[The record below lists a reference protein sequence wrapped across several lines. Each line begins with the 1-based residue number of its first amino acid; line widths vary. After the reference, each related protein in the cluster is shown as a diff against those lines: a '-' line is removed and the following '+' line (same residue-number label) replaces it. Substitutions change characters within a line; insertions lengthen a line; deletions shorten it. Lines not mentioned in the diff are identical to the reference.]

1 MQRRG
6 DQKKSES
13 QSHYNKRNS
22 RLGGRSGSAQPQ
34 YQRVT
39 CGKGGGSSVLPPPS
53 PDSSSPTTQSFKK
66 SDGETGPLKETDAV
80 ADQESVAVQNDVPA
94 TTSGTG
100 SSIALTS
107 DKLIEPADRIM
118 HKDNPIVSSAL
129 SSQHASSDLDPAAP
143 KSPMKDDTSK
153 KVSLQFGSFTPG
165 FVNGMQIP
173 QRTNS
178 APPNMDEQK
187 RIQARSSPFR
197 PQHLLPSSAPHQP
210 QQREDTGKLMNKN
223 PDPQHSLER
232 DLPVQV
238 SATPAVS
245 NMQKLSSLPFPGVP
259 VNAPFL
265 QPHGPVQFGMPGA
278 QVQHQGIPCSSFPMP
293 MPLPVGNPNQV
304 RHPPFVPG
312 LQPHH
317 MHLQGAMQPGQMM
330 NFPPKF
336 AHQPFG
342 NMGVGIPPQFGQ
354 HVRKVNPR
362 RSVKIT
368 HPDTHEELKLDEKVD
383 MKLDGGSGLAIHHV
397 GGLPA
402 QPMHYGPS
410 RPMNFFPH
418 VPPNPIFL
426 QNAASVPITNSF
438 VAPCSPA
445 LGYNSPASVQLAM
458 NQAPGS
464 ARRELLTSSFPV
476 SKKTME
482 IEKALQPPLRV
493 GSYVEEPKILSE
505 TSVEASE
512 SASKLTPFASP
523 SDKLVVSVDIPPAS
537 ATSIGSNAN
546 HVRGVEYVDTELK
559 DPPKKSQGHPPQLR
573 EEGNSKSRSS
583 PTPPNSV
590 DRTSEG
596 QNAET
601 IETQATSTLSETL
614 NDASICPGASLQD
627 TRIPDE
633 ASEHSRVTTDQGN
646 VIVGKGIRQGLLRTN
661 PSEWPSLGIKNEDT
675 SISMAAKETQTERN
689 SNVATDNDRHASDQV
704 SRAGGCE
711 TNNVGHQLSH
721 SAASLSDNVSKIVVP
736 ACGSSKYFTEDN
748 EFASGALETR
758 PVAINNKKEVL
769 LSASGAK
776 NHEDSH
782 IHTSPSSPS
791 YTKIRGKVSEETK
804 TEYRPVQGSSP
815 KDKSTN
821 KVKNANSRGKK
832 KRREILQKADA
843 AGDTSDLY
851 MAFKGPKEKPQS
863 SVSSESVESCS
874 SLTARKISSSSN
886 EDFSANE
893 DKRST
898 GEPNNWE
905 DAAMSTPKLE
915 TSGDNKIVNDKL
927 RHPNGGS
934 VTTGKKR
941 YSRDFLLTLSSHF
954 ADLPTNFEVPWHM
967 MEALLSPKASISKG
981 IDFNKNDPNPYPGQT
996 NSRQCS
1002 SSWSENRPTG
1012 MADDGR
1018 WTNEQYMDINLG
1030 GSTNGARPGR
1040 GNHKNMRNLQGQ
1052 PPSQYVSVF
1061 PAGTMLPLA
1070 SQGGVQHIR
1079 SDANRWQRVS
1089 GSRKGSNPSH
1099 SPLQVMHKADKKY
1112 EIRKVTD
1119 EEEAKRRHLK
1129 AILNKLTPQN
1139 FEKLFEQ
1146 VKEVNI
1152 DSATTLAGVI
1162 SQIFDKAL
1170 MEPTFCEMYANFC
1183 YHLAGELPD
1192 FVEDDQKI
1200 TFKRLLLDKCQEE
1213 FERGEREEA
1222 EADSMEEDG
1231 EVKLSDG
1238 KREEKRL
1245 QVRRRMLGNIRLIG
1259 ELYKKKMLTE
1269 RIMHECIQKLLGQ
1282 YQTPDEEDIESLC
1295 KLMSTIGE
1303 MIDHSKAKD
1312 YMDAYFDMMTIM
1324 ANNTDLSSRVRF
1336 MLMDIIDLRKNK
1348 WQQRRKVEGP
1358 KKIEEVRR
1366 DAVQERRAQVS
1377 RSGRGSSTV
1386 SSSRRGQ
1393 PADLGPRPSMFSSPA
1408 PQMTPFRGMPSQNR
1422 GFGSQDCRLEAKH
1435 PHESK
1440 ASSAALPQ
1448 RPIDDKTMSLG
1459 PQGVPGRGTFF
1470 RGPPMHSGGPVA
1482 DVHAGFEESRKLT
1495 AGAGGCNPA
1504 SGWSPYNS
1512 RQESISK
1519 YAPGTVVKPTTYA
1532 RPNQHEHGHY
1542 AEREETNINHPSGR
1556 SEEPPALSHQ
1566 DRPSAVPNSPGMI
1579 WSEERLGE
1587 MSIAAIREFYSAV
1600 DEDEVALRI
1609 GELNSPSFLPMM
1621 LAIWVNDSFQRKE
1634 RDRDLLAR
1642 LLISLTKSK
1651 VVVDTKQLIEGFE
1664 SVLATL
1670 EDEVTDAPKAAVF
1683 LGHIFGRL
1691 ISENVISLK
1700 ETARLIRHGGEEPG
1714 HLLQTGLGYE
1724 VLKSTFDL
1732 IRSEKGESALRDI
1745 CSTSSTQLED
1755 FRPPVLSE

>member
-6 DQKKSES
+6 DSKKSETS
-13 QSHYNKRNS
+13 QSHYNNNNNNNNNNS
-22 RLGGRSGSAQPQ
+22 RLGGRGSPSPQPH
-34 YQRVT
+34 YQRV
-39 CGKGGGSSVLPPPS
+39 KGGGSSVLPPP
-53 PDSSSPTTQSFKK
+53 SPTTQSFKK
-66 SDGETGPLKETDAV
+66 SDGETGPLKVTEAV
-80 ADQESVAVQNDVPA
+80 ADQESVAVQNDA
-94 TTSGTG
+94 LAIISG
-100 SSIALTS
+100 S
-107 DKLIEPADRIM
+107 
-118 HKDNPIVSSAL
+118 
-129 SSQHASSDLDPAAP
+129 
-143 KSPMKDDTSK
+143 DDTSK

-187 RIQARSSPFR
+187 RNQARSSPFR
-197 PQHLLPSSAPHQP
+197 PQHLLPSAPHQP
-210 QQREDTGKLMNKN
+210 QLREDIGKPMNKN
-223 PDPQHSLER
+223 PDPQHSPER
-232 DLPVQV
+232 DLPGQV
-238 SATPAVS
+238 SAAHAVS
-245 NMQKLSSLPFPGVP
+245 SMQKLSSLTFPGVP
-259 VNAPFL
+259 VNPPFL
-265 QPHGPVQFGMPGA
+265 PPHGPVQFGMPGA
-278 QVQHQGIPCSSFPMP
+278 QVQHHGIPCSSFPMP

-312 LQPHH
+312 LQPHP
-317 MHLQGAMQPGQMM
+317 MQLQGAMQQGQMM

-336 AHQPFG
+336 GHQMSSPFG
-342 NMGVGIPPQFGQ
+342 SMGVGIPPQFGQ

-368 HPDTHEELKLDEKVD
+368 HPETHEEFKLDEKVD
-383 MKLDGGSGLAIHHV
+383 MKLDGGSSGLAIHHV
-397 GGLPA
+397 GGLPS

-410 RPMNFFPH
+410 RPMNFFPP

-426 QNAASVPITNSF
+426 QNATLVPITNSF
-438 VAPCSPA
+438 MAPCAPA
-445 LGYNSPASVQLAM
+445 LGYNSPASVQLAV
-458 NQAPGS
+458 NQAPGTV
-464 ARRELLTSSFPV
+464 RRELLTSSFPV
-476 SKKTME
+476 AKKTTE
-482 IEKALQPPLRV
+482 IEKSLQPPLRV
-493 GSYVEEPKILSE
+493 SSNEVESKILSE

-512 SASKLTPFASP
+512 FASKPTPFASP
-523 SDKLVVSVDIPPAS
+523 SDKSLISVAIPP
-537 ATSIGSNAN
+537 
-546 HVRGVEYVDTELK
+546 
-559 DPPKKSQGHPPQLR
+559 QQLG
-573 EEGNSKSRSS
+573 EEGNSTSISS
-583 PTPPNSV
+583 PTPPIPV
-590 DRTSEG
+590 DRISEG

-601 IETQATSTLSETL
+601 VETQATSALSGTLR
-614 NDASICPGASLQD
+614 DASICSGASLRNAD
-627 TRIPDE
+627 TGIPD

-646 VIVGKGIRQGLLRTN
+646 VI
-661 PSEWPSLGIKNEDT
+661 
-675 SISMAAKETQTERN
+675 AAKETQGERDSKVVTN
-689 SNVATDNDRHASDQV
+689 NDRDVSDQV
-704 SRAGGCE
+704 SRAGGSE
-711 TNNVGHQLSH
+711 TNNVDHELS
-721 SAASLSDNVSKIVVP
+721 K
-736 ACGSSKYFTEDN
+736 
-748 EFASGALETR
+748 
-758 PVAINNKKEVL
+758 VL

-776 NHEDSH
+776 HHEDSH
-782 IHTSPSSPS
+782 MQTSPSSPP

-804 TEYRPVQGSSP
+804 TEYRRVQGSSP
-815 KDKSTN
+815 KDKPTN
-821 KVKNANSRGKK
+821 KVKSANSRGKK

-851 MAFKGPKEKPQS
+851 MAFKGPNEKPQS

-893 DKRST
+893 DKKST

-915 TSGDNKIVNDKL
+915 TSGDNKIINDNL

-954 ADLPTNFEVPWHM
+954 ADLPANFEVPWHM
-967 MEALLSPKASISKG
+967 VEALSSPNSKRV
-981 IDFNKNDPNPYPGQT
+981 DFNKNGPNPSPGQS
-996 NSRQCS
+996 NSRQGS

-1018 WTNEQYMDINLG
+1018 WTNEQHIDINQG
-1030 GSTNGARPGR
+1030 GSANGARPGR
-1040 GNHKNMRNLQGQ
+1040 GNHKNLRNNLQGQ
-1052 PPSQYVSVF
+1052 PPSQYLSVF
-1061 PAGTMLPLA
+1061 PAGTVLPLD

-1089 GSRKGSNPSH
+1089 GSRKGSVPSH
-1099 SPLQVMHKADKKY
+1099 PLQVMHKADKKY
-1112 EIRKVTD
+1112 EIHKVTD
-1119 EEEAKRRHLK
+1119 AEEAKGRHLK

-1146 VKEVNI
+1146 VKEVSI

-1222 EADSMEEDG
+1222 EADSMEENG
-1231 EVKLSDG
+1231 EVKLSEG

-1245 QVRRRMLGNIRLIG
+1245 QARRRMLGNIRLIG

-1269 RIMHECIQKLLGQ
+1269 RIMHECIQKLLWQ

-1312 YMDAYFDMMTIM
+1312 YIDAYFDMMTIM
-1324 ANNTDLSSRVRF
+1324 ANNTDLSTRVRF

-1366 DAVQERRAQVS
+1366 DAVQERQAHVS
-1377 RSGRGSSTV
+1377 RSTRGSSTV
-1386 SSSRRGQ
+1386 SSATRRGQ
-1393 PADLGPRPSMFSSPA
+1393 PADLGPRPSMISSPA

-1422 GFGSQDCRLEAKH
+1422 GFGSQDCRLESKH
-1435 PHESK
+1435 S
-1440 ASSAALPQ
+1440 Q

-1459 PQGVPGRGTFF
+1459 PRGGGPGRGTSF

-1482 DVHAGFEESRKLT
+1482 DVHAG
-1495 AGAGGCNPA
+1495 

-1519 YAPGTVVKPTTYA
+1519 NVPGTVVKPTTYA
-1532 RPNQHEHGHY
+1532 RPNQHEHAHY
-1542 AEREETNINHPSGR
+1542 AEREVTNKNRPFGR
-1556 SEEPPALSHQ
+1556 SAEPPASAHP
-1566 DRPSAVPNSPGMI
+1566 DRPSAAPNSPGMI

-1600 DEDEVALRI
+1600 DEDEVVLRI

-1621 LAIWVNDSFQRKE
+1621 LSIWVNDSFQRKE
-1634 RDRDLLAR
+1634 RDRDLLAK

-1651 VVVDTKQLIEGFE
+1651 VVLDTKQLIEGFE
-1664 SVLATL
+1664 SVLTTL

-1691 ISENVISLK
+1691 INENVISLK
-1700 ETARLIRHGGEEPG
+1700 ETGRLIRHGGEEPG

-1724 VLKSTFDL
+1724 VLESTFDL
-1732 IRSEKGESALRDI
+1732 IRSEKGDSALKDI
-1745 CSTSSTQLED
+1745 CSASSTQLED
-1755 FRPPVLSE
+1755 FRPPVLST

>member
-6 DQKKSES
+6 DSKKSETS
-13 QSHYNKRNS
+13 QSHYNNSNNNNNNNNNRRNS
-22 RLGGRSGSAQPQ
+22 RVGGRGSTSAQ
-34 YQRVT
+34 YQKV
-39 CGKGGGSSVLPPPS
+39 KGGGSSVLPPPS
-53 PDSSSPTTQSFKK
+53 SSPTTLSFKK
-66 SDGETGPLKETDAV
+66 SDGETGPLKATDAV
-80 ADQESVAVQNDVPA
+80 ADQEFVAVQNDAPA
-94 TTSGTG
+94 KTSGSG
-100 SSIALTS
+100 SSNAPIS
-107 DKLIEPADRIM
+107 DRVTYE
-118 HKDNPIVSSAL
+118 DNQIVSGAL
-129 SSQHASSDLDPAAP
+129 SPQHASTDLDPSAP
-143 KSPMKDDTSK
+143 QTPKKDDTSK

-165 FVNGMQIP
+165 FVNGMQLP

-187 RIQARSSPFR
+187 RMQARSSPFR

-210 QQREDTGKLMNKN
+210 QFREDTGKPMNKN
-223 PDPQHSLER
+223 PDPQYSPER
-232 DLPVQV
+232 DLPIQV
-238 SATPAVS
+238 SAAHAVS
-245 NMQKLSSLPFPGVP
+245 SMQKLSSLPYPGVP
-259 VNAPFL
+259 VNPPFL
-265 QPHGPVQFGMPGA
+265 PPHGPVQFGMPGP

-312 LQPHH
+312 LQPHP
-317 MHLQGAMQPGQMM
+317 MQLQGAMQQGQMM

-336 AHQPFG
+336 GHQMSSPFG
-342 NMGVGIPPQFGQ
+342 SMGVGIPPQFGQ

-368 HPDTHEELKLDEKVD
+368 HPETHEELKLDEKVD
-383 MKLDGGSGLAIHHV
+383 MKLDGRSSGLAIHHV
-397 GGLPA
+397 GGLPS
-402 QPMHYGPS
+402 QPMPYGPS

-426 QNAASVPITNSF
+426 QNAPPVPITNSF
-438 VAPCSPA
+438 VAPCAPG
-445 LGYNSPASVQLAM
+445 LGYSSPASVQLAI

-464 ARRELLTSSFPV
+464 VRRELLTSSFA
-476 SKKTME
+476 KKTTE
-482 IEKALQPPLRV
+482 IEKARQPPLRV
-493 GSYVEEPKILSE
+493 SSNEEELKILPE
-505 TSVEASE
+505 TSIEVSE
-512 SASKLTPFASP
+512 SASKPILFASP
-523 SDKLVVSVDIPPAS
+523 DKSLVSVDIPPSGS
-537 ATSIGSNAN
+537 AIN
-546 HVRGVEYVDTELK
+546 HVRGVDYVETELK
-559 DPPKKSQGHPPQLR
+559 NLPMKSQLHPQQLQ
-573 EEGNSKSRSS
+573 EEGNFTSISN
-583 PTPPNSV
+583 PTPNSV
-590 DRTSEG
+590 NCISEG

-601 IETQATSTLSETL
+601 IETQATSALSETL
-614 NDASICPGASLQD
+614 SDASICSGASLRNSD
-627 TRIPDE
+627 TSIHD
-633 ASEHSRVTTDQGN
+633 ASEHFRVTTNQGN
-646 VIVGKGIRQGLLRTN
+646 VIAGKGIRKGQFTTT
-661 PSEWPSLGIKNEDT
+661 PS
-675 SISMAAKETQTERN
+675 
-689 SNVATDNDRHASDQV
+689 DRDIPDQV
-704 SRAGGCE
+704 SSAGGCE
-711 TNNVGHQLSH
+711 TNNVGH
-721 SAASLSDNVSKIVVP
+721 
-736 ACGSSKYFTEDN
+736 
-748 EFASGALETR
+748 
-758 PVAINNKKEVL
+758 
-769 LSASGAK
+769 
-776 NHEDSH
+776 HEDSH

-791 YTKIRGKVSEETK
+791 YTKIWGKVSDETK
-804 TEYRPVQGSSP
+804 TEYRRVQGSSP
-815 KDKSTN
+815 KDKPTN
-821 KVKNANSRGKK
+821 KVKSANSRGKK

-851 MAFKGPKEKPQS
+851 MAFKGPKEKLQS

-893 DKRST
+893 DKKST

-915 TSGDNKIVNDKL
+915 TSGDNKIINDNL

-954 ADLPTNFEVPWHM
+954 ADLPANFEVPWHM
-967 MEALLSPKASISKG
+967 VEALLSPNSKG
-981 IDFNKNDPNPYPGQT
+981 VDFNKHGPNPCPGQT
-996 NSRQCS
+996 NSRQGS

-1012 MADDGR
+1012 MVDDGR
-1018 WTNEQYMDINLG
+1018 WTNEQHTDINQG
-1030 GSTNGARPGR
+1030 GNANGARPGR

-1089 GSRKGSNPSH
+1089 GSRKGSSPSH
-1099 SPLQVMHKADKKY
+1099 PLQVMHKADKKY

-1119 EEEAKRRHLK
+1119 AEEAKRRHLK

-1183 YHLAGELPD
+1183 HHLAGELPD
-1192 FVEDDQKI
+1192 FVEDNQKI

-1231 EVKLSDG
+1231 EVKLSEG

-1245 QVRRRMLGNIRLIG
+1245 QARRRMLGNIRLIG

-1312 YMDAYFDMMTIM
+1312 YMDAYFDMMMTM
-1324 ANNTDLSSRVRF
+1324 ANNTDLSTRVRF

-1366 DAVQERRAQVS
+1366 DAVQERR
-1377 RSGRGSSTV
+1377 RSTRGSSTV
-1386 SSSRRGQ
+1386 SSARRGQ
-1393 PADLGPRPSMFSSPA
+1393 PADLGLRPSMFSSPA

-1422 GFGSQDCRLEAKH
+1422 GSGSQDCRLEAKH
-1435 PHESK
+1435 PHESRI
-1440 ASSAALPQ
+1440 SSAASPQ
-1448 RPIDDKTMSLG
+1448 RPLDDKTMSLG
-1459 PQGVPGRGTFF
+1459 PRGGGPGRGTCF

-1482 DVHAGFEESRKLT
+1482 DVHAG
-1495 AGAGGCNPA
+1495 

-1512 RQESISK
+1512 RQESIAK
-1519 YAPGTVVKPTTYA
+1519 YAPGTVVKPTAYA
-1532 RPNQHEHGHY
+1532 RPNQHEHTHY
-1542 AEREETNINHPSGR
+1542 AEREVTNINRPFGR
-1556 SEEPPALSHQ
+1556 SAEPPASAHP
-1566 DRPSAVPNSPGMI
+1566 DRPSAAPNSPGMVL
-1579 WSEERLGE
+1579 SEERLGE
-1587 MSIAAIREFYSAV
+1587 MSIAAIHEFYSAV
-1600 DEDEVALRI
+1600 DEDEVVLRI

-1621 LAIWVNDSFQRKE
+1621 LSIWVNDSFQRKE
-1634 RDRDLLAR
+1634 RDRDLLTR

-1651 VVVDTKQLIEGFE
+1651 VVLDTKQLIEGFE

-1700 ETARLIRHGGEEPG
+1700 ETGGLIRHGGEEPG

-1724 VLKSTFDL
+1724 VLESTFDL

-1745 CSTSSTQLED
+1745 CSASSTQLED
-1755 FRPPVLSE
+1755 FRPPVLSK

>member
-13 QSHYNKRNS
+13 QNQYKRNS
-22 RLGGRSGSAQPQ
+22 RVGGRSPSAQPQ

-39 CGKGGGSSVLPPPS
+39 SGKGGGSSVLPPPS
-53 PDSSSPTTQSFKK
+53 PDSDSSSPTTQSFKK
-66 SDGETGPLKETDAV
+66 SDGETGPLKVTD
-80 ADQESVAVQNDVPA
+80 AVQNDAPA
-94 TTSGTG
+94 ITSG
-100 SSIALTS
+100 S
-107 DKLIEPADRIM
+107 DKFVEPADRIR
-118 HKDNPIVSSAL
+118 HEDNQIVSSAL
-129 SSQHASSDLDPAAP
+129 SSHHTSSDLDPSAP
-143 KSPMKDDTSK
+143 KTPMKDDTSK
-153 KVSLQFGSFTPG
+153 NVSLQFGSFTPG

-197 PQHLLPSSAPHQP
+197 PLQLLSSSTPHQP
-210 QQREDTGKLMNKN
+210 QLREDIGKPMNKN
-223 PDPQHSLER
+223 PDPQHSHER
-232 DLPVQV
+232 DLPVHVQV
-238 SATPAVS
+238 PAAQAVGS
-245 NMQKLSSLPFPGVP
+245 MQKLSSLPFPGVP
-259 VNAPFL
+259 VNPPFL
-265 QPHGPVQFGMPGA
+265 QPHGPVQFGMPGP
-278 QVQHQGIPCSSFPMP
+278 QVQHQGIPCSSFPMPMP

-312 LQPHH
+312 LQPHP
-317 MHLQGAMQPGQMM
+317 MQLQGAIQHGQMM
-330 NFPPKF
+330 NFPSKF
-336 AHQPFG
+336 GHQLSTPFG

-354 HVRKVNPR
+354 HVRKVNSR
-362 RSVKIT
+362 KSVKIT

-383 MKLDGGSGLAIHHV
+383 MKLDGGSSGLAIHHP
-397 GGLPA
+397 GGLPS

-410 RPMNFFPH
+410 LPMSFSPQMS
-418 VPPNPIFL
+418 PNPMFL
-426 QNAASVPITNSF
+426 QNAPSVPITNSL
-438 VAPCSPA
+438 VAPCAPG
-445 LGYNSPASVQLAM
+445 LGYSSSVQMAI

-464 ARRELLTSSFPV
+464 VRREVLASSYPV
-476 SKKTME
+476 SLKTAE
-482 IEKALQPPLRV
+482 TEKALQPPLRV
-493 GSYVEEPKILSE
+493 NSSEEGSRILPE

-512 SASKLTPFASP
+512 SASKPTTFASP
-523 SDKLVVSVDIPPAS
+523 SSTSLVSVDIPPSGS
-537 ATSIGSNAN
+537 ATAIGSNVN
-546 HVRGVEYVDTELK
+546 HVRGVDYVETELK
-559 DPPKKSQGHPPQLR
+559 NPPKKSQLHPQQLR
-573 EEGNSKSRSS
+573 EEGNSASKSN
-583 PTPPNSV
+583 PTPTNSV
-590 DRTSEG
+590 DRISEG
-596 QNAET
+596 QNAAT
-601 IETQATSTLSETL
+601 IETQA
-614 NDASICPGASLQD
+614 A
-627 TRIPDE
+627 
-633 ASEHSRVTTDQGN
+633 V
-646 VIVGKGIRQGLLRTN
+646 
-661 PSEWPSLGIKNEDT
+661 
-675 SISMAAKETQTERN
+675 KETQTERN
-689 SNVATDNDRHASDQV
+689 SNEWNASGQV
-704 SRAGGCE
+704 SSTGGCE
-711 TNNVGHQLSH
+711 TNNVVHQLSH
-721 SAASLSDNVSKIVVP
+721 SAASLSDCNVSKIVVP
-736 ACGSSKYFTEDN
+736 
-748 EFASGALETR
+748 
-758 PVAINNKKEVL
+758 VATNNNKEVL
-769 LSASGAK
+769 PSASGAK
-776 NHEDSH
+776 CNEDSH

-791 YTKIRGKVSEETK
+791 NTKTRGKVSEETK
-804 TEYRPVQGSSP
+804 TEYRRVQGSTP
-815 KDKSTN
+815 KDKHTN
-821 KVKNANSRGKK
+821 KVKSANSRGKK

-843 AGDTSDLY
+843 AGDASDLY
-851 MAFKGPKEKPQS
+851 MAFKGPKEKLQS
-863 SVSSESVESCS
+863 SVSSGSVESCS

-893 DKRST
+893 DKKT
-898 GEPNNWE
+898 TAEPNSWE

-915 TSGDNKIVNDKL
+915 TSGDNKIVNDNL

-934 VTTGKKR
+934 DTTGHMR

-954 ADLPTNFEVPWHM
+954 GDLPDNFEVPWHM
-967 MEALLSPKASISKG
+967 AEALLSPNSSISKG
-981 IDFNKNDPNPYPGQT
+981 VDFNKNGPNFGPGQI
-996 NSRQCS
+996 NSRQGS
-1002 SSWSENRPTG
+1002 SSWSDNRPTG

-1018 WTNEQYMDINLG
+1018 WTNEQHIDINQG
-1030 GSTNGARPGR
+1030 GNANGARPGR

-1052 PPSQYVSVF
+1052 PPNQYVSVF

-1070 SQGGVQHIR
+1070 SQGGIQHIR

-1089 GSRKGSNPSH
+1089 GSRKGSFASH

-1119 EEEAKRRHLK
+1119 AEEAKRRHLK

-1192 FVEDDQKI
+1192 FVEDNQKI

-1231 EVKLSDG
+1231 AVKLSEG
-1238 KREEKRL
+1238 KREEMRL
-1245 QVRRRMLGNIRLIG
+1245 QTRRRMLGNIRLIG

-1312 YMDAYFDMMTIM
+1312 YMDAYFDMMTTM
-1324 ANNTDLSSRVRF
+1324 ANNTDLSTRVRF

-1366 DAVQERRAQVS
+1366 DAVQERRAQVG
-1377 RSGRGSSTV
+1377 RSPRGSSTV
-1386 SSSRRGQ
+1386 SSARRGQ
-1393 PADLGPRPSMFSSPA
+1393 PADLSPRSSMLSSPA
-1408 PQMTPFRGMPSQNR
+1408 PQMTPFRGIPSQNR

-1435 PHESK
+1435 PHESRT
-1440 ASSAALPQ
+1440 SSAAMPQ
-1448 RPIDDKTMSLG
+1448 RSSDDYKTMSLG
-1459 PQGVPGRGTFF
+1459 PRGGPGRGTPF
-1470 RGPPMHSGGPVA
+1470 RGQVMHSASPVTA
-1482 DVHAGFEESRKLT
+1482 SAG
-1495 AGAGGCNPA
+1495 
-1504 SGWSPYNS
+1504 GWSPYNS

-1519 YAPGTVVKPTTYA
+1519 YAPGTVVKPTANYA
-1532 RPNQHEHGHY
+1532 RPNQHEHAHY
-1542 AEREETNINHPSGR
+1542 AEKELTNTNRPFGASA
-1556 SEEPPALSHQ
+1556 EPPAS
-1566 DRPSAVPNSPGMI
+1566 NSPGTI

-1600 DEDEVALRI
+1600 DEDEVVLRI
-1609 GELNSPSFLPMM
+1609 GELNSPSFHPMM
-1621 LAIWVNDSFQRKE
+1621 LSIWVNDSFQRKE

-1651 VVVDTKQLIEGFE
+1651 VVLETKHLIEGFE

-1683 LGHIFGRL
+1683 LGRIFGRL

-1700 ETARLIRHGGEEPG
+1700 EAGHLIQHGGEESG

-1724 VLKSTFDL
+1724 VLESTFDL
-1732 IRSEKGESALRDI
+1732 IRSEKGESALKDI
-1745 CSTSSTQLED
+1745 CSASSTQLED
-1755 FRPPVLSE
+1755 FRPPVLSK

>member
-13 QSHYNKRNS
+13 QNQYKRNS
-22 RLGGRSGSAQPQ
+22 RVGGRSPSAQPQ

-39 CGKGGGSSVLPPPS
+39 SGKGGGSSVLPPPS
-53 PDSSSPTTQSFKK
+53 PDSDSSSPTTQSFKK
-66 SDGETGPLKETDAV
+66 SDGETGPLKVTD
-80 ADQESVAVQNDVPA
+80 AVQNDAPA
-94 TTSGTG
+94 KTSG
-100 SSIALTS
+100 S
-107 DKLIEPADRIM
+107 DKLVEPAHRIR
-118 HKDNPIVSSAL
+118 HEDNQIVSSAL
-129 SSQHASSDLDPAAP
+129 SSQHTSSDLDPSAP
-143 KSPMKDDTSK
+143 KTPMKDDTSK
-153 KVSLQFGSFTPG
+153 NVSLQFGSFTPG

-187 RIQARSSPFR
+187 RIQVVYYFRLDWARSSPFR
-197 PQHLLPSSAPHQP
+197 PLQLLPSSTPHQP
-210 QQREDTGKLMNKN
+210 QLREDIGKPMNKN
-223 PDPQHSLER
+223 PDPQHSHER
-232 DLPVQV
+232 DLPVHVQV
-238 SATPAVS
+238 PAAQAVGS
-245 NMQKLSSLPFPGVP
+245 MQKLSSLPFPGVP
-259 VNAPFL
+259 VNPPFL
-265 QPHGPVQFGMPGA
+265 QPHGPVQFGMPGP
-278 QVQHQGIPCSSFPMP
+278 QVQHQGIPCSSFPMPMP

-312 LQPHH
+312 LQPHP
-317 MHLQGAMQPGQMM
+317 MQLQGAMQHGQMM
-330 NFPPKF
+330 NFPSKF
-336 AHQPFG
+336 GHQLSTPFG

-354 HVRKVNPR
+354 HVRKVNSR
-362 RSVKIT
+362 KSVKIT

-383 MKLDGGSGLAIHHV
+383 MKLDGGSSGLAIHHP
-397 GGLPA
+397 GGLPS

-410 RPMNFFPH
+410 RPMSFSPQMS
-418 VPPNPIFL
+418 PNPMFL
-426 QNAASVPITNSF
+426 QNAPSVPITNSL
-438 VAPCSPA
+438 VAPCAPG
-445 LGYNSPASVQLAM
+445 LGYNSSVQLAI

-464 ARRELLTSSFPV
+464 VRREVLASSYPV
-476 SKKTME
+476 SMKTAE
-482 IEKALQPPLRV
+482 TEKALQPPLRV
-493 GSYVEEPKILSE
+493 NSSGEGLRILSE

-512 SASKLTPFASP
+512 STSKPTPFASP
-523 SDKLVVSVDIPPAS
+523 SSKSLISVDIPPSGS
-537 ATSIGSNAN
+537 ATSIGSNVN
-546 HVRGVEYVDTELK
+546 HVRGVDYVETELK
-559 DPPKKSQGHPPQLR
+559 NPPKKSQLHPQQLQ
-573 EEGNSKSRSS
+573 EEGNSVSKSN
-583 PTPPNSV
+583 PTPTSSV
-590 DRTSEG
+590 DRISDG
-596 QNAET
+596 QNAAT
-601 IETQATSTLSETL
+601 IETQA
-614 NDASICPGASLQD
+614 
-627 TRIPDE
+627 
-633 ASEHSRVTTDQGN
+633 
-646 VIVGKGIRQGLLRTN
+646 
-661 PSEWPSLGIKNEDT
+661 
-675 SISMAAKETQTERN
+675 AAKETQTERN
-689 SNVATDNDRHASDQV
+689 SNDRNASDQV
-704 SRAGGCE
+704 SSTGGCE
-711 TNNVGHQLSH
+711 TNNVVHQLSH
-721 SAASLSDNVSKIVVP
+721 SAASLSDCNVSKIVVP
-736 ACGSSKYFTEDN
+736 
-748 EFASGALETR
+748 
-758 PVAINNKKEVL
+758 VATYNNKEVSP
-769 LSASGAK
+769 SASGAK
-776 NHEDSH
+776 YNDDSH

-791 YTKIRGKVSEETK
+791 YTKIRGKVTEETK
-804 TEYRPVQGSSP
+804 TEYRRVQGSSP
-815 KDKSTN
+815 KDKHTN
-821 KVKNANSRGKK
+821 KVKSANSRGKK

-851 MAFKGPKEKPQS
+851 MAFKGPKEKLQS
-863 SVSSESVESCS
+863 SVSSGSVESCS

-893 DKRST
+893 DKKST

-915 TSGDNKIVNDKL
+915 TSGDNKIVNDNL

-934 VTTGKKR
+934 DTTGQMR

-954 ADLPTNFEVPWHM
+954 GDLPANFEVPWHM
-967 MEALLSPKASISKG
+967 AEALLSPNSSISKEV
-981 IDFNKNDPNPYPGQT
+981 DFNKNGPNSCPGQI
-996 NSRQCS
+996 NSRQGS

-1018 WTNEQYMDINLG
+1018 WTNEQHIDINQG
-1030 GSTNGARPGR
+1030 GNANGARPGR

-1052 PPSQYVSVF
+1052 PPSQHVSVF
-1061 PAGTMLPLA
+1061 PAGAMLPLA
-1070 SQGGVQHIR
+1070 SQGGIQHIR

-1089 GSRKGSNPSH
+1089 GSRKGSFPSH

-1119 EEEAKRRHLK
+1119 AEEAKRRHLK

-1192 FVEDDQKI
+1192 FVEDNQKI

-1222 EADSMEEDG
+1222 EADSLEEDG
-1231 EVKLSDG
+1231 AVKLSEG
-1238 KREEKRL
+1238 KREEMRL
-1245 QVRRRMLGNIRLIG
+1245 QTRRRMLGNIRLIG

-1295 KLMSTIGE
+1295 KLMSTIGG

-1312 YMDAYFDMMTIM
+1312 YMDAYFDMMTTM
-1324 ANNTDLSSRVRF
+1324 ANNTDLSTRVRF

-1366 DAVQERRAQVS
+1366 DAVQERRAQVG
-1377 RSGRGSSTV
+1377 RSPRGSSTV
-1386 SSSRRGQ
+1386 SSARRGQ
-1393 PADLGPRPSMFSSPA
+1393 PADLSPRPSMFSSPA
-1408 PQMTPFRGMPSQNR
+1408 PQMTPFRGIPSQNR
-1422 GFGSQDCRLEAKH
+1422 GVGSQDCRLEAKH
-1435 PHESK
+1435 PHESRT
-1440 ASSAALPQ
+1440 SSAAMPQ
-1448 RPIDDKTMSLG
+1448 RSIDDNKTMSLG
-1459 PQGVPGRGTFF
+1459 PRGGPGRGTPF
-1470 RGPPMHSGGPVA
+1470 RGQAMHSAGPV
-1482 DVHAGFEESRKLT
+1482 T
-1495 AGAGGCNPA
+1495 AGAG
-1504 SGWSPYNS
+1504 GWSPYNS

-1519 YAPGTVVKPTTYA
+1519 YAPGTVVKPTANYA
-1532 RPNQHEHGHY
+1532 RPNQHEHTHY
-1542 AEREETNINHPSGR
+1542 AEKELTNTNRPFGR
-1556 SEEPPALSHQ
+1556 SAEPPAQ
-1566 DRPSAVPNSPGMI
+1566 NSPGTI

-1600 DEDEVALRI
+1600 DEDEVVLRI
-1609 GELNSPSFLPMM
+1609 GELNSPSFHPMM
-1621 LAIWVNDSFQRKE
+1621 LSIWVNDSFQRKE

-1651 VVVDTKQLIEGFE
+1651 VVLETKHLIKGFE

-1700 ETARLIRHGGEEPG
+1700 EAGHLIQHGGEESG

-1724 VLKSTFDL
+1724 VLESTFEL
-1732 IRSEKGESALRDI
+1732 IRSEKGESALKDI
-1745 CSTSSTQLED
+1745 CSASSTQLED
-1755 FRPPVLSE
+1755 FRPPVLSK